1 MKKSQLFPQV
11 IRRETKFPTKVYL
24 AKIISFIFTLGTT
37 PLVVLHRHVDLE
49 IIMIF
54 IQKNILLFG
63 ISGDSAKSHEN
74 FIKKV

>member
-54 IQKNILLFG
+54 LYKRIFCYLEFLETQQNHTRTL
-63 ISGDSAKSHEN
+63 
-74 FIKKV
+74 